1 VNTEEAS
8 VIVDAIMNLENIL
21 KISGAVLIGFIDC
34 LLVGFS
40 VALMVV
46 GVKLRKSNQI
56 ADRLKVN
63 LDYFK
68 EEQVHI
74 IKRETL
80 RRK

>member
-1 VNTEEAS
+1 MSTEEAS

-74 IKRETL
+74 IKREIL